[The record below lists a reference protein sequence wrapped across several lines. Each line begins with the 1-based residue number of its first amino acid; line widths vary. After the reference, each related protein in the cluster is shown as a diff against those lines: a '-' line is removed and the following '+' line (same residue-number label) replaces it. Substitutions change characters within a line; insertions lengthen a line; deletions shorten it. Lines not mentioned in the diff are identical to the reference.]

1 MVGRPEVEE
10 DLVAAF
16 HNLELGERK
25 LEGHR
30 SLVEEHR
37 ILEVHQ
43 LEFTGI
49 DRDYHPL
56 EKRELSC

>member
-1 MVGRPEVEE
+1 M
-10 DLVAAF
+10 AAF

-37 ILEVHQ
+37 ILVEEHRILEVHQ

-49 DRDYHPL
+49 DKDYHPL